1 MNTIVVL
8 FVTVCLG
15 GGDDVAC
22 EEFALSVWR
31 GENAL
36 ALCRQELEREVSY
49 SVMQGTV
56 QTWNCVDVSDDNQL
70 EIKSHE

>member
-15 GGDDVAC
+15 GEAGTC

-31 GENAL
+31 GESAL
-36 ALCRQELEREVSY
+36 ALCRQELESEVHY

-56 QTWNCVDVSDDNQL
+56 QTWQCVDVSSDNQWEL
-70 EIKSHE
+70 ENHAE